1 MLKLS
6 ALALVAGL
14 LFAGPSAYA
23 SSVEAEW
30 DMPAAVSVSV
40 SSPMTPTA
48 VEEMACDLADA
59 SETLINSADTAAAL
73 APENFLH
80 ANEEETAAL
89 INADLTSQADATG
102 ALQPAA
108 SLDVA
113 KAEQAAPDDLEV
125 LETGATAA
133 REDQPPL
140 P

>member
-14 LFAGPSAYA
+14 LFAGPRAYA

-30 DMPAAVSVSV
+30 DLPAAVSVSV
-40 SSPMTPTA
+40 SSPMTPIA
-48 VEEMACDLADA
+48 VEEMACDLFDA
-59 SETLINSADTAAAL
+59 SETLIDSADTAAAVV
-73 APENFLH
+73 PENFLD
-80 ANEEETAAL
+80 ANEEKTAAL
-89 INADLTSQADATG
+89 INADPAAQADATG
-102 ALQPAA
+102 ALQPAE

-113 KAEQAAPDDLEV
+113 KAEQAPPDDLDV
-125 LETGATAA
+125 LETGATAG

>member
-14 LFAGPSAYA
+14 LFVGPSAYA

-59 SETLINSADTAAAL
+59 SKTLIDGAHTAAAV
-73 APENFLH
+73 APENFLD
-80 ANEEETAAL
+80 ANEEETTAL
-89 INADLTSQADATG
+89 INADPAAQADATG

-113 KAEQAAPDDLEV
+113 KAEQAPPDDLEV
-125 LETGATAA
+125 PETGASAG
-133 REDQPPL
+133 REDQPL